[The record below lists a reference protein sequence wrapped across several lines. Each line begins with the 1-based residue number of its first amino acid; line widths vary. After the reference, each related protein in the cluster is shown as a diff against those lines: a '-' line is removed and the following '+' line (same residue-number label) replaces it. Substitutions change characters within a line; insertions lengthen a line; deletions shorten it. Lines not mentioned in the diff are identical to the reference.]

1 LPQTNS
7 VKNAAMSA
15 IGAVLVG
22 GIGSVFFWKK
32 RKSKENQKKDKN

>member
-22 GIGSVFFWKK
+22 GIGSLFFWKK
-32 RKSKENQKKDKN
+32 RRGKDKSDD